1 MGALINSLWM
11 KPMNRCHSSLN
22 LSQTVLRLCAL
33 ALASLLIST
42 PAVVRAQTDAYPV
55 PMAMAMARMLPP
67 ASLRGELLI
76 TGAQSG
82 ELNGNTETLAP
93 GLRVRGAN
101 NLLLAPGMLMGKEFV
116 VNYVRDSYGLIYE
129 VWILRDDERAKR
141 WPKTSEEAAKWLYD
155 PYTQTWTKP

>member
-1 MGALINSLWM
+1 
-11 KPMNRCHSSLN
+11 
-22 LSQTVLRLCAL
+22 LR
-33 ALASLLIST
+33 
-42 PAVVRAQTDAYPV
+42 
-55 PMAMAMARMLPP
+55 
-67 ASLRGELLI
+67 
-76 TGAQSG
+76 TGDEQFSAQSG

-141 WPKTSEEAAKWLYD
+141 WPKTEEEAAKWLYD

>member
-1 MGALINSLWM
+1 MATIINSLWM
-11 KPMNRCHSSLN
+11 NPMNRCHSSLN
-22 LSQTVLRLCAL
+22 LCQQVLRLCSL
-33 ALASLLIST
+33 ALAGLLISA
-42 PAVVRAQTDAYPV
+42 PAVVSAQTDASQV
-55 PMAMAMARMLPP
+55 PMAMARMLPP

-76 TGAQSG
+76 ADAQSG

-101 NLLLAPGMLMGKEFV
+101 NLLLAPGMLMGQKFV

-129 VWILRDDERAKR
+129 VWILRDDERAIR

-155 PYTQTWTKP
+155 PYTQTWNKP